1 MLRSISEMAATIRLH
16 ISGRSSI
23 QAVDGDRPQHI
34 PVIKI
39 RMTLDQ
45 KILVASEA
53 TPGLLPSCF
62 LSSAV
67 ANAG

>member
-1 MLRSISEMAATIRLH
+1 MAATIRLR
-16 ISGRSSI
+16 ISGRSCV

-39 RMTLDQ
+39 RVALDQ
-45 KILVASEA
+45 NILVASEA
-53 TPGLLPSCF
+53 TLGLLISCF
-62 LSSAV
+62 LSSAE